1 MKASKYL
8 ATLYKDTGDPFEFGN
23 KPFKNFLFT
32 VFSPWD
38 LNDFVSNIVE
48 F

>member
-8 ATLYKDTGDPFEFGN
+8 ATLDKDTGDPFEFGN
-23 KPFKNFLFT
+23 KPFKIFFLLGF
-32 VFSPWD
+32 FSPWD
-38 LNDFVSNIVE
+38 LNDFVE